1 VTQWRDSVIDRYV
14 DFTFP
19 LSQNR
24 GNMHDYP
31 TLHTMVKDVTKT
43 SPHQVRH
50 LVVVP
55 VDGSKVTVLMQL
67 ISGTQTEIATGT
79 EYEMGQKADA
89 VMQEWAGE
97 GFRFQR
103 EREPAYEDLKSAVT
117 LAMLMGYK
125 VVYDP
130 TYVDMRRMNLTGAVP
145 LPKWPGR
152 AGKNGGGY
160 LYAFTGT
167 TLVASPQLP
176 PGHGINMAPST
187 EEFIQTMRRVKE
199 LQKTVGTM
207 AELVLG

>member
-1 VTQWRDSVIDRYV
+1 
-14 DFTFP
+14 
-19 LSQNR
+19 
-24 GNMHDYP
+24 MHDYP
-31 TLHTMVKDVTKT
+31 TLHTMVKDATKT

-55 VDGSKVTVLMQL
+55 VDGSKVTMLMQL
-67 ISGTQTEIATGT
+67 ISGTQAEIATGT

-89 VMQEWAGE
+89 VMQGWAGD
-97 GFRFQR
+97 GFRYQR

-145 LPKWPGR
+145 LAKWPGR

-160 LYAFTGT
+160 QYAFTGT
-167 TLVASPQLP
+167 TLLASPTLP

-187 EEFIQTMRRVKE
+187 EEFIQTMRQAIE
-199 LQKTVGTM
+199 LQKTVGSLV
-207 AELVLG
+207 ELVLG

>member
-1 VTQWRDSVIDRYV
+1 
-14 DFTFP
+14 
-19 LSQNR
+19 
-24 GNMHDYP
+24 MHDYP
-31 TLHTMVKDVTKT
+31 TLHTMVKDATKT

-55 VDGSKVTVLMQL
+55 VDGSKVMVLMHL
-67 ISGTQTEIATGT
+67 ISGTQAEVATGT

-97 GFRFQR
+97 GFRYQR
-103 EREPAYEDLKSAVT
+103 EREPAYEDLKSAVM

-130 TYVDMRRMNLTGAVP
+130 TYADVRRMNLTGAVP
-145 LPKWPGR
+145 LAKWPGR
-152 AGKNGGGY
+152 EGKNGGGY
-160 LYAFTGT
+160 QYAFTGT
-167 TLVASPQLP
+167 TLLASPTLP

-187 EEFIQTMRRVKE
+187 EEFIQTMRQAIE
-199 LQKTVGTM
+199 LQKTVGPF